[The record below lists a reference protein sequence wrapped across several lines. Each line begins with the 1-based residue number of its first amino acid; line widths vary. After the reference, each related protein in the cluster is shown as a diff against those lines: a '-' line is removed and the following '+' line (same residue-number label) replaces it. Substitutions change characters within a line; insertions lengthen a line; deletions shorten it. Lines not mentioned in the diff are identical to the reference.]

1 MNDSVRLKGDFF
13 QKSSSGKPGPAQLP
27 KGGSVMTQHLIEL
40 KGNIKALIEFWQGNH
55 VLKSGVIVSAY
66 YREVVAKS
74 NRIGALLLDTSGDPS
89 DYIIGAKFTDNDDMN
104 PKHIITYNVSLAALE
119 ESVRRLDVCAR
130 ILTRDFSGEINRETL
145 KAINAGQRSL
155 DISELAKSNF
165 AKVIVDAFY
174 VERFDLDQSAEE
186 IEQAGIVSVYDIGE
200 NTQELLQRLGLDV
213 ANRNF
218 LGKTTFYATEAQFNL
233 LKSKA
238 PYLISMSVSDLAD
251 YELPDEAQPIASRP
265 ITIPQPGIEPTVGV
279 IDTVFDGDVYFSDW
293 VEDHDLV
300 AADIPGVN
308 SPHGTEVTSII
319 VDGPSFNPSLDDGC
333 GRFKVRHFGVTRGGV
348 TSSFTILKAI
358 KEIVSTNTDIKVWNL
373 SLGSPRE
380 VNRNFISPEA
390 AVLDELEN
398 QYDVIFVIAGTNK
411 GIQKPAPEIIGA
423 PADSVNSLVV
433 NAVDSTGKIVDYARR
448 GPVLSF
454 FSKPDVSYFGGD
466 NRHPLRA
473 CTALGEEPVMGTSF
487 AAPWIT
493 RKMAFLINVMGFSRE
508 VAKAYIIDSAIGWKR
523 DDQDSRF
530 LGFGVVPTDIK
541 QVLQSQNDEIRFVLT
556 GVSASYDTYNY
567 NIPVPV
573 TEDKF
578 PYLAKATLC
587 YFPGCSRNQGVDYT
601 NTELDLHFGRLNS
614 DSLKSI
620 NDNKQGDKGHYD
632 LDEKNVRRNFRK
644 WDNIKH
650 IGEELKPN
658 ARARKKYDQPLW
670 GISLKT
676 KQRMS
681 NVPRERIPFGIVV
694 TLKNIFGDNE
704 IEEFKQNCRLRGWLV
719 NDINIE
725 NQIQVNTEAETDIHW
740 D

>member
-13 QKSSSGKPGPAQLP
+13 QKSSSSKPGAPQLP
-27 KGGSVMTQHLIEL
+27 VGQSVNAQHLLDLEENL
-40 KGNIKALIEFWQGNH
+40 KGLIAFWQDNR

-66 YREVVAKS
+66 YCKVVAKS
-74 NRIGALLLDTSGDPS
+74 NRIRGLLLATSGDPS
-89 DYIIGAKFTDNDDMN
+89 DDIIGAKFTSDQD
-104 PKHIITYNVSLAALE
+104 PKHIITYNVSLAALK
-119 ESVRRLDVCAR
+119 ESVCRLNVCAQ
-130 ILTRDFSGEINRETL
+130 ILAHDFSGEIDAATL
-145 KAINAGQRSL
+145 KAVNAGQRSL
-155 DISELAKSNF
+155 DTSQLAKSNF
-165 AKVIVDAFY
+165 AKVIVDALY
-174 VERFDLDQSAEE
+174 VERFDLDQSAED
-186 IEQAGIVSVYDIGE
+186 IAQAAIVSVYDIGE
-200 NTQELLQRLGLDV
+200 DTQELLQRLGLNV

-238 PYLISMSVSDLAD
+238 PFLISMSVSDLAD
-251 YELPDEAQPIASRP
+251 YKLTDEEQTVSAEPM
-265 ITIPQPGIEPTVGV
+265 TIPQPGIEPTVGV
-279 IDTVFDGDVYFSDW
+279 IDTVFDEDVYFSDW
-293 VEDHDLV
+293 VEAHDLV
-300 AADIPGVN
+300 AADIPGAN
-308 SPHGTEVTSII
+308 MPHGTEVTSII
-319 VDGPSFNPSLDDGC
+319 VDGPSFNPELDDGC

-373 SLGSPRE
+373 SLGSPQE
-380 VNRNFISPEA
+380 VNHNFISPEA

-411 GIQKPAPEIIGA
+411 GGQKPYPEMIGA
-423 PADSVNSLVV
+423 PADSINSLVV
-433 NAVDSTGKIVDYARR
+433 NAVDATGKAVKYARR

-466 NRHPLRA
+466 ANHPLKA
-473 CTALGEEPVMGTSF
+473 CTALGEARVMGTSF

-508 VAKAYIIDSAIGWKR
+508 VAKAYIIDSAIGWEQGG
-523 DDQDSRF
+523 QDSRF
-530 LGFGVVPTDIK
+530 VGFGVVPTDIK
-541 QVLQSQNDEIRFVLT
+541 QVLQSPNDEIRFVVT
-556 GVSASYDTYNY
+556 GTSAAYDTYNY

-573 TEDKF
+573 TDDKF

-614 DSLKSI
+614 DSLKTI
-620 NDNKQGDKGHYD
+620 NGNKQGESGHFD
-632 LDEKNVRRNFRK
+632 LGEGVARQNFRK
-644 WDNIKH
+644 WDNVKH
-650 IGEELKPN
+650 IGEEVKPN
-658 ARARKKYDQPLW
+658 ARPRKKYDQPLW
-670 GISLKT
+670 GISVKT

-694 TLKNIFGDNE
+694 TLKNILGENK
-704 IEEFKQNCRLRGWLV
+704 IEDFKQNCRLRGWLV
-719 NDINIE
+719 TDINVE
-725 NQIQVNTEAETDIHW
+725 NQIQVNAEAQTDIQW